1 MKRFAVIG
9 LGKFGFHIAKALFE
23 EGSEVIAIDSD
34 QARIQEVDPYCTE
47 AIVLNAKDK
56 EQLRSLGLHE
66 TDGVV
71 VSSGA
76 DISTSILITLY
87 LKEIGVKRILAK
99 AVDDD
104 HAKILTKVG
113 ATEVI
118 HPEKAMAL
126 KIARGLSTPNILDFI
141 PLSEDFD
148 ILQLAPPMAF
158 IGKSLRQLDLRARY
172 NVNVITIE
180 EIIPENVVLVP
191 SADFIIKDS
200 DILILLGKAK
210 DMKKIKDLY
219 EKP

>member
-23 EGSEVIAIDSD
+23 EGSEVIAIDRE
-34 QARIQEVDPYCTE
+34 QARIQEIDPYCTE
-47 AIVLNAKDK
+47 AVVLNAKDK

-148 ILQLAPPMAF
+148 ILQLAPPAAF

-172 NVNVITIE
+172 NVNVIAIE

-200 DILILLGKAK
+200 DILILLGKSK